1 MTKKTHE
8 MQAERK
14 ENKWAT
20 SSVSPGF
27 GFIVLSSVFGF
38 CFFPSSRVKYH
49 HQIGGILFFNSTI
62 GFDSVNFDGFCPSV
76 ASPWFPADW
85 HRFTPPPPSA
95 IFFLFFL
102 AVSVSVCRWF
112 IAGWWY
118 WNSTRVLAPRWPPIE
133 IGFQLSFIYVTF
145 VSNFRIGFQ
154 WKHGGFMA
162 DGFPFLYWPPTFWIA
177 ANNKPPYFFLVFGSV
192 YSEFDY
198 FHKNFKKIKINRWKK
213 FQKKKKNGNIPQ
225 L

>member
-62 GFDSVNFDGFCPSV
+62 GFDSVNF
-76 ASPWFPADW
+76 W
-85 HRFTPPPPSA
+85 
-95 IFFLFFL
+95 
-102 AVSVSVCRWF
+102 
-112 IAGWWY
+112 
-118 WNSTRVLAPRWPPIE
+118 RVLSQCCVALISGGLAPVHSSSSIRH
-133 IGFQLSFIYVTF
+133 FLSFLSRRVCVCVSLVHRWLMILKFNSSVGPEMAPNRNWVSTF
-145 VSNFRIGFQ
+145 FYICYFCFQ
-154 WKHGGFMA
+154 FPNRFPMETWGVHGGRVSIS
-162 DGFPFLYWPPTFWIA
+162 LLA
-177 ANNKPPYFFLVFGSV
+177 ANVLNCG
-192 YSEFDY
+192 
-198 FHKNFKKIKINRWKK
+198 
-213 FQKKKKNGNIPQ
+213 
-225 L
+225 

>member
-8 MQAERK
+8 MQAEGKKTNEQRR
-14 ENKWAT
+14 A
-20 SSVSPGF
+20 SHPVSVSSFCQVFFVFVSSLLPGLN
-27 GFIVLSSVFGF
+27 I
-38 CFFPSSRVKYH
+38 
-49 HQIGGILFFNSTI
+49 TI
-62 GFDSVNFDGFCPSV
+62 KLVAFYFSIQLLGLTLWIFDGFCPSV

-118 WNSTRVLAPRWPPIE
+118 WNSTRVLAPRLPPIE

-154 WKHGGFMA
+154 WKHGGVH
-162 DGFPFLYWPPTFWIA
+162 GGRVSISLLA
-177 ANNKPPYFFLVFGSV
+177 ANVLNCG
-192 YSEFDY
+192 
-198 FHKNFKKIKINRWKK
+198 
-213 FQKKKKNGNIPQ
+213 
-225 L
+225 